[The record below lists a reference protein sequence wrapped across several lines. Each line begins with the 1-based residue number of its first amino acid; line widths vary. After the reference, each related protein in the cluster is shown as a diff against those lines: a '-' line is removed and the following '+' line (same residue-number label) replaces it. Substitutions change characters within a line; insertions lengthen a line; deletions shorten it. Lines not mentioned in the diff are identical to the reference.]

1 MISRRVVGELSRLS
15 VVAVSV
21 LAVVPGV
28 VAQNCFPRN
37 KMVSATVS
45 VSALRVPTKAREE
58 LARAVERY
66 RKSDVPGTMKALNS
80 ALTIAP
86 NFPGALSL
94 RGYVE
99 LMTGH
104 LEESEADLR
113 HALQSDPHY
122 GPAYLHMAS
131 LLNHVGRYDEA
142 IANLEKDDQFSPGTW
157 EVAFEKAKSFL
168 GKHDYARALDEV
180 NRSYAL
186 GGDKAGS
193 AVHFMRAD
201 ALYGLQNYE
210 QATVEVQIFLATQ
223 PTGPLAAM
231 AHELMGKI
239 ERREPAEMAQK

>member
-1 MISRRVVGELSRLS
+1 MFSRRVVGELSRLS

-21 LAVVPGV
+21 LAVVPGA
-28 VAQNCFPRN
+28 VAQNCFPRS

-45 VSALRVPTKAREE
+45 VSALRVPAKARED
-58 LARAVERY
+58 LARAAERY
-66 RKSDVPGTMKALNS
+66 RKSDVPGTMKALDS
-80 ALTIAP
+80 ALTVAP
-86 NFPGALSL
+86 NFPAALSL

-113 HALQSDPHY
+113 HALQSDPRY

-131 LLNHVGRYDEA
+131 LLNHLGRYDEA

-157 EVAFEKAKSFL
+157 EVAFERAKSFL

-186 GGDKAGS
+186 GGDKAGA

-201 ALYGLQNYE
+201 ALYGMKNYE
-210 QATVEVQIFLATQ
+210 QAAIELQTFLATQ
-223 PTGPLAAM
+223 PTGPLAGM
-231 AHELMGKI
+231 AHDLMNKI